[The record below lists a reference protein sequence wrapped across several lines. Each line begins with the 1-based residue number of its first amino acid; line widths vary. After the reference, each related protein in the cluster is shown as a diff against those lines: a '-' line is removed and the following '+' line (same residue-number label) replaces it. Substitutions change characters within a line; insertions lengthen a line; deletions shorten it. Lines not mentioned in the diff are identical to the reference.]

1 MQSESPTRSK
11 TATVAQP
18 GPPRVAR
25 PLEDDSSPPP
35 AMAPA
40 ASRPRRYF
48 DVSLRS
54 ATRCRHVLNTTSAFH
69 QKLSVNASPTPS
81 ASAPHTRTPHL
92 HHHLHLPSVHNAEV
106 RDLRPAAR
114 STAATAPASTPSV
127 SSKSTPPP
135 TCQQTS
141 AANVAQQLVK
151 MNRLHYTEGFARKR
165 SLAQTLLRALQSPS
179 RPLPGRVFHTA
190 DHRTCL
196 Q

>member
-1 MQSESPTRSK
+1 M
-11 TATVAQP
+11 
-18 GPPRVAR
+18 AR
-25 PLEDDSSPPP
+25 
-35 AMAPA
+35 AAP
-40 ASRPRRYF
+40 RPRRYS

-54 ATRCRHVLNTTSAFH
+54 ATRRRHVRNRHSTSEAQTNSAFRPS
-69 QKLSVNASPTPS
+69 LSVNASPTPS
-81 ASAPHTRTPHL
+81 ASAPQTRTPHL
-92 HHHLHLPSVHNAEV
+92 HHHHLPSVHNATEV

-114 STAATAPASTPSV
+114 STAVTAPASTPSV

-165 SLAQTLLRALQSPS
+165 SLAQTLLRAPQSPS
-179 RPLPGRVFHTA
+179 RPLPGRAFHTA